1 MAEEAPDSGSAGNGG
16 LRSRRRS
23 SCCSPTAP
31 TPAASHPRRPR
42 NWLLRK
48 GFGSIPIGFGTTNP
62 TTLVCTADQL
72 GGDRFD
78 RFRGGG
84 PGRGASAR
92 RNFLVAD
99 EGTLREVAETTGG
112 EYFAASDARGLQ
124 QVLTDLPR
132 QVQVQQR
139 DVEVSVAL
147 VGLAVLLLLGAA
159 WAAVRWTAFPT

>member
-1 MAEEAPDSGSAGNGG
+1 VPDSGQPRTEDSF
-16 LRSRRRS
+16 
-23 SCCSPTAP
+23 AP
-31 TPAASHPRRPR
+31 EIVVLLTDGANTSGIAPQEAAELAAAQGVRVY
-42 NWLLRK
+42 
-48 GFGSIPIGFGTTNP
+48 PIGFGTTNP

-78 RFRGGG
+78 RFRAGG
-84 PGRGASAR
+84 PGPGLGR
-92 RNFLVAD
+92 RNFLIAD

-124 QVLTDLPR
+124 QVLIDLPR

-139 DVEVSVAL
+139 DVEVSVGL
-147 VGLAVLLLLGAA
+147 VGFAVLSLLGAA